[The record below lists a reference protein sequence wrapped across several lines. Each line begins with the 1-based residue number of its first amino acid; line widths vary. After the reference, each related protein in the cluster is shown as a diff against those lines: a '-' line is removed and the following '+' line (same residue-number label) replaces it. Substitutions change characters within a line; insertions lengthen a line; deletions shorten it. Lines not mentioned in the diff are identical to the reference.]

1 MRLQKLA
8 KLEPFVDGRYFGL
21 GLTDSKWIIDQDE
34 TKMRLD
40 PENDEKM

>member
-8 KLEPFVDGRYFGL
+8 KLEPFVHGRYFGL
-21 GLTDSKWIIDQDE
+21 GLTDSKWIDQDE

-40 PENDEKM
+40 LENDEKM